1 MGGQSF
7 LAFGLEIANFG
18 LTIAGIN
25 LSVELLGQ
33 GHGPAEPRWAL
44 GIRCWWRLWRAWW
57 RRIYIP
63 ATIFLNRQRTDRPL
77 RIPGSAIEGLMG
89 ARRSRILCEGEYEE
103 GGTPRRSA
111 L

>member
-44 GIRCWWRLWRAWW
+44 GIK
-57 RRIYIP
+57 
-63 ATIFLNRQRTDRPL
+63 
-77 RIPGSAIEGLMG
+77 G
-89 ARRSRILCEGEYEE
+89 
-103 GGTPRRSA
+103 
-111 L
+111 